1 MTQDKTNTGVA
12 RPYGIAA
19 ASSIV
24 LWWLIVLFDG
34 VPDAWDADVFFP
46 YVYVLQILI
55 CIGLGW
61 IFHYHAWSYGFILCY
76 AQLVPMLIPPDDLD
90 LLPLAVV
97 LLFFLALPMVI
108 TGGLTSWIRR
118 RFFLARA

>member
-1 MTQDKTNTGVA
+1 MTQDKTKTGLA

-19 ASSIV
+19 ATSIV

-34 VPDAWDADVFFP
+34 VPDAWDADVYFP
-46 YVYVLQILI
+46 YVYLLQIVI
-55 CIGLGW
+55 CITLGW
-61 IFHYHAWSYGFILCY
+61 IFHHHAWSYGIILCY

-90 LLPLAVV
+90 LLPLAVI
-97 LLFFLALPMVI
+97 LLTLLSIPMVI

-118 RFFLARA
+118 RFFLART